1 MDSKIPVT
9 GFSLLSCMYWK
20 VSSRALVRSVV
31 TTRTATL
38 PPGSGH
44 RKTTGRDTSDFLL
57 ANTHSKACLR
67 DCTSGLFWNLT
78 KLKEY
83 INSTNH
89 TGMKREWT
97 AKAVISNGSQEHL
110 LKLLPC
116 ATLADLPAVS
126 WDAIANTLTIQRYNR
141 IYVVLIPVLRPY
153 FLLETLSGSWL
164 CLSCPWVIKLL
175 G

>member
-44 RKTTGRDTSDFLL
+44 RKTTGRHFRFSSGKHIQKL
-57 ANTHSKACLR
+57 ACETARQIYFEISQN
-67 DCTSGLFWNLT
+67 
-78 KLKEY
+78 LKEY

-89 TGMKREWT
+89 SGMKREWT
-97 AKAVISNGSQEHL
+97 AKAVVSNGSQEHL

-126 WDAIANTLTIQRYNR
+126 WDAIANTLTKQRYNR
-141 IYVVLIPVLRPY
+141 KYVVLIPVITSCWRP
-153 FLLETLSGSWL
+153 FQDLDFVFRAPEWS
-164 CLSCPWVIKLL
+164 SCWGK
-175 G
+175 